1 MRNRKQEKERCMLA
15 TEVNRNR
22 SACRMLAWAL
32 ESIEANPP
40 QTEVQR
46 MEVFEGMTYVL
57 ETMVGSLG
65 DICRKLSPD

>member
-1 MRNRKQEKERCMLA
+1 
-15 TEVNRNR
+15 
-22 SACRMLAWAL
+22 MLAWAL